1 MIDETKMKNNELDNN
16 DTSTNTILNVS
27 YLTSGMYNTEN
38 KNKNDKNDKNDK
50 NEQYGDISTSIM
62 NKKTNYNKLSN
73 GISNILNSPS
83 YKTLFDK

>member
-38 KNKNDKNDKNDK
+38 KNKNK

-73 GISNILNSPS
+73 GISNILDSPS

>member
-16 DTSTNTILNVS
+16 DTSTNTILNIS

-38 KNKNDKNDKNDK
+38 KNKNK

-73 GISNILNSPS
+73 GISNILDSPS